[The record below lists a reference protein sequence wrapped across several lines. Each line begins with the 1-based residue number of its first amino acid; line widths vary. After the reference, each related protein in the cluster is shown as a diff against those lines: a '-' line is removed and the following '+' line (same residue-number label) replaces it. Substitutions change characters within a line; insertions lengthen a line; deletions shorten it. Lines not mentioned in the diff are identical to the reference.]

1 MIIYLLLTV
10 FHLNSVDVTEVR
22 RLFTIASKEE
32 AANTKM
38 FELTSGYTMAYKPVV
53 YGYHAAAEMTK
64 ANHTSWP
71 VSKLSHFSK
80 GKNQLEE
87 VIRKYP
93 NEIELRYIRFAVQ
106 NGSPFFLGYKEDMAA
121 DKKIILAKLDQQ
133 DWSFDFKNTVKAVLK
148 Q

>member
-1 MIIYLLLTV
+1 
-10 FHLNSVDVTEVR
+10 
-22 RLFTIASKEE
+22 
-32 AANTKM
+32 
-38 FELTSGYTMAYKPVV
+38 
-53 YGYHAAAEMTK
+53 
-64 ANHTSWP
+64 
-71 VSKLSHFSK
+71 LSHFSK